1 MHGER
6 LRVELKTV
14 AGVPMIHPFGEIDL
28 YTVPDFENAI
38 SSALDHG
45 AKTIVVDL
53 SDITYLDSS
62 GLSALIVAYKKLA
75 AQNGELYIVAPK
87 DPPAVRRVLEITR
100 VDTFIHVRPTLDEV
114 AKELSLPH
122 AA

>member
-6 LRVELKTV
+6 LRVDSRVIEGVSLLHPYGEL
-14 AGVPMIHPFGEIDL
+14 DL
-28 YTVPDFENAI
+28 YTVSEFERAI
-38 SSALDHG
+38 TDAFVSSA
-45 AKTIVVDL
+45 KTMVVDL
-53 SDITYLDSS
+53 SDIAYLDSS

-75 AQNGELYIVAPK
+75 AQGRNLYIVAPT

-100 VDTFIHVRPTLDEV
+100 VNTFLRVRPTLNEV
-114 AKELSLPH
+114 AKELCLPN